1 MDLHVLGTTDVAL
14 HARKRRLL
22 NLAFTDQ
29 LVKASGLFMAR
40 HIDRWHELLLGEPTE
55 RDTEGWSPTR
65 DITPWSSWLTFDIL
79 GDLAFGS
86 AFNTKEPGENKLK
99 MIPHAFDT
107 YVKFNYPVSWILMR
121 ARRGDEEATYCY
133 IDNQDTVVGL
143 DHLA

>member
-40 HIDRWHELLLGEPTE
+40 HIDRWHELLLGGEEEATDHE

-79 GDLAFGS
+79 GDLAFG
-86 AFNTKEPGENKLK
+86 AEFETKEPGENRLK

-107 YVKFNYPVSWILMR
+107 YVKFNYPVSIP
-121 ARRGDEEATYCY
+121 
-133 IDNQDTVVGL
+133 
-143 DHLA
+143 